1 MSYSLHWFVINL
13 VVVKNSQLSL
23 QIIGFLSLL
32 TFIINLIAQ
41 YSFKVKFIT

>member
-32 TFIINLIAQ
+32 TCIINLIAH